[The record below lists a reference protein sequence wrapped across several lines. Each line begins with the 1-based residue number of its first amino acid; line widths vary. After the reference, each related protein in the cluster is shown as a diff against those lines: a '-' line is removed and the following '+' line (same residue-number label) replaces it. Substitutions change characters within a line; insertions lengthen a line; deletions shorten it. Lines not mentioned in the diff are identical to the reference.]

1 MVVMLTELTLRNFKA
16 FGDELQT
23 LPMSKITLIYGPNS
37 GGKSTVIQALL
48 LLKQS
53 DEDRRRAGA
62 LVTRGEYVDL
72 ASFRAMVHKHEDRT
86 IEIGIRLHDDISTED
101 MKVAMAVGRDDHSI
115 DLSVLNQVRYELFRR
130 GAKQLSVALK
140 RSTKMATKGS
150 SGDIDSHATVVN
162 YEWADEKSIESYG
175 SFVCSEINQDITL
188 TAESEL
194 YQRRAIRDLLRDA
207 GEPGAIGQQP
217 EKTANGKYD
226 LAPTPETAIIE
237 FVRQIDI
244 LSKSEAISP
253 LLPSTAYL
261 RDPDYLHRRDWQDVF
276 ACREK
281 AGDGGI
287 RFIDAVD
294 YVSFPQEGLN
304 IFASRFRNFFR
315 SMSYLGSL
323 LQDPSRYY
331 AGWGGGQQSVGK
343 RGEFAFDILS
353 YDGLVRQSVNEWFE
367 KLEIPY
373 QLGAAQLNTADSVS
387 EELTGVLTAI
397 SLTDKRTGTN
407 VTPVDVGFGISQILP
422 VIVEGI
428 AGRSNVI
435 CVDQPEVHL
444 HPRLQAEV
452 ADLLI
457 ETRNKKQW
465 IVETHSELLARR
477 IQTRIAEGVIDPDEV
492 SILYVDQHA
501 EGSQIQILE
510 IDRDGDWVDEWPTGF
525 FEDRQDEIRARHRA
539 WR

>member
-1 MVVMLTELTLRNFKA
+1 MAVTLTKLTLRNFKA

-37 GGKSTVIQALL
+37 GGKSTAVQALL

-53 DEDRRRAGA
+53 DEDRRRAGV
-62 LVTRGEYVDL
+62 LVSRGEYVDL

-86 IEIGIRLHDDISTED
+86 IQIGITLDDDISTDVMNVE
-101 MKVAMAVGRDDHSI
+101 MTLGRDDHSI
-115 DLSVLNQVRYELFRR
+115 DFSVLNQVRYELYRR
-130 GAKQLSVALK
+130 SVKQLAVALK

-175 SFVCSEINQDITL
+175 SFVCSEINQDMTL

-207 GEPGAIGQQP
+207 GGQGAIGQQTDQ
-217 EKTANGKYD
+217 TATGAFD
-226 LAPTPETAIIE
+226 LAPTPEKEMIE

-244 LSKSEAISP
+244 QSKSEAISP

-261 RDPDYLHRRDWQDVF
+261 RDPAYLQNTDWEHVF
-276 ACREK
+276 ACK
-281 AGDGGI
+281 AKGGDGGV

-294 YVSFPQEGLN
+294 YVSFPREGLN
-304 IFASRFRNFFR
+304 IFASGFRNFFR
-315 SMSYLGSL
+315 GMSYLGSL

-343 RGEFAFDILS
+343 RGEFTFDILS
-353 YDGLVRQSVNEWFE
+353 YDDSVRQSVNEWFE
-367 KLEIPY
+367 KFDIPY
-373 QLGAAQLNTADSVS
+373 QLGAGQLNTANLAS

-428 AGRSNVI
+428 AGRSSVI

-444 HPRLQAEV
+444 HPKLQAEV

-477 IQTRIAEGVIDPDEV
+477 IQTRIAEGDLKPSEV
-492 SILYVDQHA
+492 SVLYVDPST
-501 EGSQIQILE
+501 EGSTIEVLE
-510 IDRDGDWVDEWPTGF
+510 MDHQGVFIDHWPAGF
-525 FEDRQDEIRARHRA
+525 FGDRQLEIRARRQS
-539 WR
+539 RR